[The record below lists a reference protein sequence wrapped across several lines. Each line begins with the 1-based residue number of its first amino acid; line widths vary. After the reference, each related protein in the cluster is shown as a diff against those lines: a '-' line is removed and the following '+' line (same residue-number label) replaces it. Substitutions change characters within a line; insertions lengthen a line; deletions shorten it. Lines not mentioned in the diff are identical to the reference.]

1 MMGSI
6 GVTVG
11 LVGYLLFCFIDLFA
25 AIKFQAVRYLD
36 LLHLLLYLLKQAVPG
51 SGCLSSNAKP

>member
-6 GVTVG
+6 GMTVG

-25 AIKFQAVRYLD
+25 AVKYFVVR
-36 LLHLLLYLLKQAVPG
+36 
-51 SGCLSSNAKP
+51 